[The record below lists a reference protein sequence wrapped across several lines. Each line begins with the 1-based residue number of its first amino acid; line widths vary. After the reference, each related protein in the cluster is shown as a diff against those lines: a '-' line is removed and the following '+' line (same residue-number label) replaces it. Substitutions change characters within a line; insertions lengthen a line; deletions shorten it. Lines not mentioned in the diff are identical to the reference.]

1 MVMASSF
8 VDRSARDD
16 GSEQSGRDPR
26 GFVPNQDLGEEPPT
40 TKLSRAPG
48 DADALD
54 CSEDGTV
61 CFACNFV
68 KVKANSEPFNL
79 TEAADAFGD
88 LQKLITEQYMKISN
102 PALVEMILEFYNDQI
117 RPLGDYGPWTRNSI
131 GRHLLY
137 HRNDEDV
144 IMNEAVSM
152 LYAQI
157 QSLRTRV
164 WTENILDGC
173 TEPHHKNLA
182 LMVSMTKALTDT
194 LGKRKTL
201 KT

>member
-1 MVMASSF
+1 MASSF

-26 GFVPNQDLGEEPPT
+26 GFVPNRDLGEDSST
-40 TKLSRAPG
+40 TRLARAPG

-54 CSEDGTV
+54 CSEDGTM

-88 LQKLITEQYMKISN
+88 LQKLITEQYTKISN
-102 PALVEMILEFYNDQI
+102 PALVEQIFQFYNTEI
-117 RPLGDYGPWTRNSI
+117 RPLGDYGVWTRNSI

-137 HRNDEDV
+137 HRSEEDV

-157 QSLRTRV
+157 QSLRTRT
-164 WTENILDGC
+164 WSENTLEGTI
-173 TEPHHKNLA
+173 EPHHKNLA
-182 LMVSMTKALTDT
+182 LLASLTKTLTDT
-194 LGKRKTL
+194 LGKRKSL
-201 KT
+201 KA

>member
-1 MVMASSF
+1 MASSL

-26 GFVPNQDLGEEPPT
+26 GFVPNRDLGEDASST
-40 TKLSRAPG
+40 RLTRAPG

-54 CSEDGTV
+54 CSEDGTL

-88 LQKLITEQYMKISN
+88 LQKLITDQYTKISN
-102 PALVEMILEFYNDQI
+102 PALVELIFQFYNTEI
-117 RPLGDYGPWTRNSI
+117 RPLGDYGVWTRNSI

-137 HRNDEDV
+137 HRSEEDV
-144 IMNEAVSM
+144 IMNEAVGM

-157 QSLRTRV
+157 QSLRTRT
-164 WTENILDGC
+164 WSENTLDG
-173 TEPHHKNLA
+173 TIEPHHKNLA
-182 LMVSMTKALTDT
+182 LIASLTKTLTDT

-201 KT
+201 KA